1 MNYDELAS
9 ELFALRS
16 SIPKITIERKLAKM
30 VQGERFV
37 LNFLYEHENRAY
49 PKDISKAMAVSTAR
63 IAKLLNEMEND
74 ELILRNSDNTDNR
87 KIVVTITEKGIEKV
101 NEYRKYFSKY
111 ISNLLEK
118 LGPDDAKEYVRLN
131 KKLLH
136 IMNERITEKN

>member
-9 ELFALRS
+9 ELFSLRS

-37 LNFLYEHENRAY
+37 LNFLFEHSNKAY

-63 IAKLLNEMEND
+63 IAKLLNDMENAG
-74 ELILRNSDNTDNR
+74 LILRASDNSDNR
-87 KIVVTITEKGIEKV
+87 KIIVTITDKGIEKV
-101 NEYRKYFSKY
+101 SEYRAYFSKY
-111 ISNLLEK
+111 ISHLLEK
-118 LGPDDAKEYVRLN
+118 LGPEDAKEYVRLN

-136 IMNERITEKN
+136 IMNEHITES